1 MPKAADLLPVNM
13 EQVKRRVWKA
23 SRRNTFNAKSSTQRC
38 LLNLLMSLR
47 RPRGTAGSRAVT
59 QLTHSHPGHQ
69 WQGLGEPTLQALT
82 VSLWVLRT
90 TYPSMERSRCSP
102 AGRWSG
108 AAPPSHCRPASAPR
122 PAPRSSPR
130 RRRLSLGRRKPRRER
145 RSRGGRSGAM
155 GDSKVKVAVRVRPM
169 NRRGESLLLQRPSA
183 RPGPRRER
191 P

>member
-1 MPKAADLLPVNM
+1 MAGPWGAHPA
-13 EQVKRRVWKA
+13 
-23 SRRNTFNAKSSTQRC
+23 
-38 LLNLLMSLR
+38 
-47 RPRGTAGSRAVT
+47 GTHR
-59 QLTHSHPGHQ
+59 
-69 WQGLGEPTLQALT
+69 

-90 TYPSMERSRCSP
+90 TYPSMEHSRCSPGPRAGLQLPACSAPHRPPRSLGAAALHAGSCSP